1 MSFLRDLVKRINIG
15 SSTTNVVANEG
26 SVLIQGNNSGQ
37 INLNINPASD
47 AEAITTAVSKGFH
60 EQYLHISKEDTEKFQ
75 SEIDREIDEYR
86 EMMNSGKAKNALGL
100 LEKLISKQEHNL
112 TEVQKFRAKAN
123 IAICYL
129 YLGDVVRAPRLLL
142 EACSYAPEDRRA
154 IANKVLALTL
164 GGKIDE
170 AIEFGS
176 IKINDDP
183 NNELLANF
191 ILQTTR
197 IKFQN
202 SKMPS
207 DPYEGFTERV
217 KFDKG
222 VQIAHIHL
230 LASQQI
236 DGWKD
241 LAAEFIEQYPD
252 DAQVK
257 NIIANDTLFNFVKQ
271 RQTTNGFTFTRAE
284 LDELKQVA
292 DWISLSWNSFKS
304 SDHMADSNDLQNIEN
319 LLILYKLT
327 DDIDSLK
334 KESSYVLK
342 KLHSDQR
349 LIETTA
355 KCLIHLKEIELFE
368 QAVAKIS
375 DQAVAKRLTFLRMVS
390 SKDWEGLGRV
400 KDYQLEKFEDD
411 FAIEA
416 KVVVYIA
423 RAYLGCAQGKVN
435 LEVLLRSTELGSRAR
450 LLLFE
455 FGAESRVETV
465 ARLAH
470 SYGLNRVSEDT
481 DEIEFLHY
489 MKLVK
494 FLMLWDEIIM
504 RLDVYRH
511 ASDNYELKHMLALSY
526 LNEHPI
532 RSEGVDFFKE
542 KILPYVKGYELL
554 AGLFYYKQNDFT
566 ASKELIELYLE
577 EGGNDLYAVIVL
589 SNIAKLDND
598 DAYLDKILNGYDI
611 KIMSGTPEQRMHIA
625 RLKASIGKGDEALLE
640 AFELLDKNQNSAQI
654 WLGYFG
660 IFLTASKTDALES
673 TKVVGNNCYFKLVS
687 SENEVIERNTD
698 SNTADQVILTPDKVD
713 YYVSMVW
720 GKGVGFEFTVERLI
734 KKQSWKLTE
743 IKHQYLEAFHLVCR
757 EFEKRFPN
765 EGGLWALKIEN
776 DNIQPLL
783 DFMAAQ
789 MEQDETLIGQILE
802 KHMPLAIAA
811 GMSKKTVFNIRDSMI
826 AKVGK
831 INTCIGTHEERSNAL
846 NLIEKFKGRSVV
858 LDAYTIWVVAEL
870 GLIESFK
877 AYFESIII
885 SHSILHE
892 LKVMAAN
899 EIAGLTDGQ
908 FSRENILK
916 VIKNIESNCEVIT
929 YNFSRSLDDLSGK
942 LLEISQQ
949 AVAPY
954 FITKERG
961 ALFVSEDAFSRSF
974 AQNIYQINE
983 SAWLQPVIMVL
994 GKQRLLSAQEYT
1006 EKTIEL
1012 ARRKHSFVSI
1022 NFFVLEHAY
1031 QADDTNSLSR
1041 FFHLVEF
1048 IGGTQAELESS
1059 YKVILRFIIQRWILD
1074 YNPGC
1079 QQAVEDLLSI
1089 SHGDAFPTAKAMKAT
1104 SLLLNKLVATPGG
1117 LEKLNELSNY
1127 PILRLRKFIHEWY
1140 RGHFFSF

>member
-1 MSFLRDLVKRINIG
+1 MKRINIG
-15 SSTTNVVANEG
+15 SSTTNVVAHEG
-26 SVLIQGNNSGQ
+26 SVSIGGNNNGT
-37 INLNINPASD
+37 ININSASD
-47 AEAITTAVSKGFH
+47 AEAITAAVSKGFH
-60 EQYLHISKEDTEKFQ
+60 EQYLHISKEDADKFQ

-164 GGKIDE
+164 GGKVDE
-170 AIEFGS
+170 AIEFGNN
-176 IKINDDP
+176 KLNDDP
-183 NNELLANF
+183 NNEILANF
-191 ILQTTR
+191 ILQATR

-217 KFDKG
+217 KFDEG

-241 LAAEFIEQYPD
+241 LAAEFLEQYPD
-252 DAQVK
+252 DIQVK

-271 RQTTNGFTFTRAE
+271 RQSINGFSFTIAE
-284 LDELKQVA
+284 LDELKKA
-292 DWISLSWNSFKS
+292 AEWISLSWDRFKS
-304 SDHMADSNDLQNIEN
+304 SDHLADSNDLQNIEN

-327 DDIDSLK
+327 NDTDSLK
-334 KESSYVLK
+334 RESSYVLEE
-342 KLHSDQR
+342 LYSDQR

-355 KCLIHLKEIELFE
+355 KCLIDLNEVQLFE
-368 QAVAKIS
+368 QAIGEVS
-375 DQAVAKRLTFLRMVS
+375 DKAVVKRLTFLRMLS
-390 SKDWEGLGRV
+390 SKDWEGLGKVR
-400 KDYQLEKFEDD
+400 DYQLEKFEND

-423 RAYLGCAQGKVN
+423 RAYLGQANGKAA
-435 LEVLLRSTELGSRAR
+435 LEILLGTTELGSRAR

-455 FGAESRVETV
+455 FSSESKVEIV

-470 SYGLNRVSEDT
+470 SYGRSRVNEDT
-481 DEIEFLHY
+481 DDIEFLHY
-489 MKLVK
+489 MKLVR
-494 FLMLWDEIIM
+494 FLMLWDEIIT
-504 RLDVYRH
+504 RLQTYRH

-532 RSEGVDFFKE
+532 RSEGVEFFKE
-542 KILPYVKGYELL
+542 KVLPSVENYALL
-554 AGLFYYKQNDFT
+554 AGVFHYKQNDYKS
-566 ASKELIELYLE
+566 SKENIESYLDQ
-577 EGGNDLYAVIVL
+577 GGKELYAVIVL
-589 SNIAKLDND
+589 SDIAKLSND
-598 DAYLDKILNGYDI
+598 DAYLKKILNSYDVTA
-611 KIMSGTPEQRMHIA
+611 MSGSSEERMHIA
-625 RLKASIGKGDEALLE
+625 SLKASIGRGNEALTE
-640 AFELLDKNQNSAQI
+640 AFELLEKNLESAKI

-660 IFLTASKTDALES
+660 IFLTVSKTEVPKS
-673 TKVVGNNCYFKLVS
+673 TERVGNNCYFKLIS
-687 SENEVIERNTD
+687 NEGEVVERNTD
-698 SNTADQVILTPDKVD
+698 SNTADQMILTPDKVD
-713 YYVSMVW
+713 YYVRRVW
-720 GKGVGFEFTVERLI
+720 GKGVHFEFTVERLL

-789 MEQDETLIGQILE
+789 MEQEETLIGQILE

-846 NLIEKFKGRSVV
+846 NLIEKFKGRSLV
-858 LDAYTIWVVAEL
+858 LDAYTVWVVAEL

-877 AYFESIII
+877 KYFESIII
-885 SHSILHE
+885 SHSIVHE
-892 LKVMAAN
+892 FRVMAASD
-899 EIAGLTDGQ
+899 IAGVTDGQ
-908 FSRENILK
+908 FSRDNILK
-916 VIKNIESNCEVIT
+916 VIKDIESNCEVIT
-929 YNFSRSLDDLSGK
+929 YNFPRSLDDLSGK

-983 SAWLQPVIMVL
+983 SAWLQPVIIVL
-994 GKQRLLSAQEYT
+994 CKERLLSAQEYT

-1022 NFFVLEHAY
+1022 SFFALEYAY

-1074 YNPGC
+1074 YNPGY

-1104 SLLLNKLVATPGG
+1104 SMLLNKLVATPGG